1 MIRSSDEALRALPVV
16 LAGLAIATA
25 AGCDDESRPG
35 SGSDAT
41 PADPLAAVSES
52 GTRTFARPILS
63 VSLRVASARAHYEA
77 TGLIEPK
84 NGRFRVELGVVSS
97 PRASVAPDVVI
108 GVSGEGYEGTY
119 EETTEKPFS
128 QGGERCWF
136 NPHSPVGSF
145 LGTASVEESV
155 RLTSAVLESL
165 GEEVRTAAS
174 HAGDAYEITL
184 DPSATHPR
192 NDFHESKRRVWGDRN
207 LLRQLEGPIEVVLSG
222 PDTVAEI
229 AFGLRDYEPYVRE
242 TIPRVRIEATLAPT
256 DEELVTDPPTCQALE

>member
-1 MIRSSDEALRALPVV
+1 MVRSRGDAMRVLIFV
-16 LAGLAIATA
+16 LAGLAVATGV
-25 AGCDDESRPG
+25 GCNDDSPESE
-35 SGSDAT
+35 SESSA
-41 PADPLAAVSES
+41 ADPLTAVSEA
-52 GTRTFARPILS
+52 GTQTFARPVLS
-63 VSLRVASARAHYEA
+63 LSLRVTSPRAHYEA
-77 TGLIEPK
+77 SGLIEPK
-84 NGRFRVELGVVSS
+84 QGRFRVELRDVSS
-97 PRASVAPDVVI
+97 PRANVAPDVVI
-108 GVSGEGYEGTY
+108 GANGEGYEETF

-155 RLTSAVLESL
+155 RLTGAVLESL
-165 GEEVRTAAS
+165 GEEVRTAAPD
-174 HAGDAYEITL
+174 AGDAYEITL

-207 LLRQLEGPIEVVLSG
+207 LLRQLEGSIEVVLSG

-256 DEELVTDPPTCQALE
+256 DEELVIDPPTCQALA

>member
-1 MIRSSDEALRALPVV
+1 MVRTRADAVRVFALV
-16 LAGLAIATA
+16 LAGLAVA
-25 AGCDDESRPG
+25 AGIGCGDDTD
-35 SGSDAT
+35 SGSAGPT
-41 PADPLAAVSES
+41 APTDPLTAISEA
-52 GTRTFARPILS
+52 GAETFARPILS
-63 VSLRVASARAHYEA
+63 LSLRVASPRAHYKA
-77 TGLIEPK
+77 SGLIEPK
-84 NGRFRVELGVVSS
+84 RGRFRVKLGDVSS

-165 GEEVRTAAS
+165 GEEVRTAAPD
-174 HAGDAYEITL
+174 AGDAYEIAL

-242 TIPRVRIEATLAPT
+242 TIPRVRIEATLVPT
-256 DEELVTDPPTCQALE
+256 DEELVIDPPTCQALE